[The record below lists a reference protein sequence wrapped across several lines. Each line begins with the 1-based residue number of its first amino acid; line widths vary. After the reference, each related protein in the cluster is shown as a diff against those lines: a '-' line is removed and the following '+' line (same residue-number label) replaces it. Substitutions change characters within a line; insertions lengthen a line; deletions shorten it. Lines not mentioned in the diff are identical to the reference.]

1 VILVLLLVSL
11 FVRRHRESDRP
22 QAGWRQTDEVF
33 KDPSTNRLMRVWVD
47 QGGERH
53 YVVDQDRS
61 AT

>member
-1 VILVLLLVSL
+1 MILVLLLVSL
-11 FVRRHRESDRP
+11 FARRHRESDRP